1 MSERERLREIESIR
15 ERETQ
20 DGSMCKRRGG
30 GGETYWLREQRWDE
44 CEHTEKDGERERES
58 AEKKR

>member
-30 GGETYWLREQRWDE
+30 GGGDVLAQRAAV
-44 CEHTEKDGERERES
+44 G
-58 AEKKR
+58 